1 MIANSLLLGYYAGN
15 VKDLKIESVFDLI
28 GHMCGYI
35 FQVMNDLEPFCQQEK
50 LMQHKGRINMD
61 ISQSKKNIAFAL
73 LYELLSKKE
82 KSALS
87 SEKNIEKFNN
97 LLIQYFN
104 LYNLKESFM
113 QEVNLTCA
121 NIKEQVTILS
131 NSGIS
136 DDWCTL
142 FLYFIDIIVK
152 QCKDRL
158 S

>member
-1 MIANSLLLGYYAGN
+1 M
-15 VKDLKIESVFDLI
+15 
-28 GHMCGYI
+28 
-35 FQVMNDLEPFCQQEK
+35 
-50 LMQHKGRINMD
+50 
-61 ISQSKKNIAFAL
+61 
-73 LYELLSKKE
+73 LSKKE